1 MFFFSKSVWSFR
13 LDVGGKRDR
22 FLFPAFWVKGRDDD
36 PALTWVQRG
45 RFLCKKKQKT
55 ERPKQTVTDDRCGP
69 ENRAAVIENWQ
80 NFSEIF
86 KEFLGEICSFSTEFA
101 CQQVQMDVSDL
112 NEGTNSWLLNLY
124 KILTDIVSV
133 QRFK

>member
-1 MFFFSKSVWSFR
+1 M
-13 LDVGGKRDR
+13 
-22 FLFPAFWVKGRDDD
+22 
-36 PALTWVQRG
+36 
-45 RFLCKKKQKT
+45 
-55 ERPKQTVTDDRCGP
+55 TDDRCGP

-112 NEGTNSWLLNLY
+112 NEGTNSWLLNLH

-133 QRFK
+133 QRLK